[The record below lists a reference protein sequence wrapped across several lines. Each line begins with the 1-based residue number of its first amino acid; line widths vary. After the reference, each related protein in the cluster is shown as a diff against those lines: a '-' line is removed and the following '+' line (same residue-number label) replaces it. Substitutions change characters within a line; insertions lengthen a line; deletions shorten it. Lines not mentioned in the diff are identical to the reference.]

1 MPPKKIPER
10 VITKAVF
17 PSAGM
22 GTRFLPATKAIP
34 KEMLPVVDKP
44 LIQYTVE
51 EAKKSGIEDIIIITG
66 MGKNAIEDHFDASFE
81 LEAMLKEKGKT
92 EILKTVRE
100 VSDLVHFSYTRQ
112 KKPLGLGH
120 AVLCS
125 KRLVG
130 NEPFAV
136 LLGDDIIISKAP
148 VIKQML
154 RIFDR
159 YNSSILAVRAVP
171 KNQTHLYG
179 IIKGEKTAPGV
190 YKVLDLVEKP
200 QKDAP
205 SNLAV
210 IGRYIL
216 TPGVFKA
223 IENTKP
229 GRGGEIQLTDAL
241 RILLK
246 TETIYAYEFEGE
258 RFDAGDKIGWLKAN
272 ISLGLKRPDIKIE
285 LRRFVKKITG

>member
-1 MPPKKIPER
+1 MPPKKTPER

-100 VSDLVHFSYTRQ
+100 ASNLVHFSYTRQ
-112 KKPLGLGH
+112 KRRLGLGH

-154 RIFDR
+154 RIFDTF
-159 YNSSILAVRAVP
+159 NSSILAVRSVAR
-171 KNQTHLYG
+171 NQTHLYG
-179 IIKGEKTAPGV
+179 IIKGEKTAPRG

-200 QKDAP
+200 Q
-205 SNLAV
+205 
-210 IGRYIL
+210 
-216 TPGVFKA
+216 
-223 IENTKP
+223 
-229 GRGGEIQLTDAL
+229 
-241 RILLK
+241 
-246 TETIYAYEFEGE
+246 
-258 RFDAGDKIGWLKAN
+258 
-272 ISLGLKRPDIKIE
+272 
-285 LRRFVKKITG
+285 